1 MMPPTEPVGEKP
13 PDPNEAQEAPPAPSH
28 GGPHGDEG
36 APAAVTATASTEK
49 IQGAASAA
57 PSYANK
63 LKTNIRFDQRL
74 KRNVLEIHI
83 EKSDK
88 FAQVDLSGD
97 TMVRVLKSIG
107 MNLNTELEGSFV
119 VYGNTPVIIALC
131 REGVNLEKFCLTESI
146 AITKNMSTGII
157 RPAGKRDVMVTV
169 CGLHWNTPDSLV
181 QEYIQKFGGKLITSG
196 VLYVKYKQG
205 ALTGKFNG
213 ERQYQV
219 DFTGT
224 TKKMG
229 TFHYLDGMRLKIF
242 YRGNENTCGR
252 CHQGRNKCP
261 GQAVAKA
268 CQENK
273 GDKVLLSDHM
283 RKLWAEIGFN
293 PTSFELEDD
302 QDEEETNTEKHDTK
316 QGDREVIAEKIAPA
330 KATITE
336 ENIEKITGPKLNNVP
351 REKTEEEIVEF
362 LEKHTK
368 LDKDNLKIQ
377 MTDSGRDNS
386 TVRVISGIDISDV
399 LDAVAK
405 IDFKESKEKFWDRP
419 IYAIAI
425 RDLTPTKPE
434 KKEETEKPKNIQKD
448 LLKEKEDGKAETKSN
463 DMKKGKLGTP
473 TRMPNQMSLTS
484 FLTPS
489 RKAQSLFA
497 QVLEQQVLPHDLDN
511 FGTLDDK
518 DDRKEKRKSPP
529 RGNSPDETKHDKRN
543 KTITAIPLPSIV
555 TGTIPKHIGARSK
568 SVSK

>member
-1 MMPPTEPVGEKP
+1 
-13 PDPNEAQEAPPAPSH
+13 
-28 GGPHGDEG
+28 
-36 APAAVTATASTEK
+36 
-49 IQGAASAA
+49 
-57 PSYANK
+57 
-63 LKTNIRFDQRL
+63 
-74 KRNVLEIHI
+74 
-83 EKSDK
+83 
-88 FAQVDLSGD
+88 
-97 TMVRVLKSIG
+97 
-107 MNLNTELEGSFV
+107 
-119 VYGNTPVIIALC
+119 
-131 REGVNLEKFCLTESI
+131 
-146 AITKNMSTGII
+146 
-157 RPAGKRDVMVTV
+157 
-169 CGLHWNTPDSLV
+169 
-181 QEYIQKFGGKLITSG
+181 
-196 VLYVKYKQG
+196 
-205 ALTGKFNG
+205 
-213 ERQYQV
+213 
-219 DFTGT
+219 
-224 TKKMG
+224 
-229 TFHYLDGMRLKIF
+229 
-242 YRGNENTCGR
+242 
-252 CHQGRNKCP
+252 
-261 GQAVAKA
+261 
-268 CQENK
+268 
-273 GDKVLLSDHM
+273 
-283 RKLWAEIGFN
+283 
-293 PTSFELEDD
+293 
-302 QDEEETNTEKHDTK
+302 
-316 QGDREVIAEKIAPA
+316 
-330 KATITE
+330 
-336 ENIEKITGPKLNNVP
+336 EKITGLKLNNVP
-351 REKTEEEIVEF
+351 REKTEEEIIEF

-484 FLTPS
+484 FLTPN
-489 RKAQSLFA
+489 RRAQSLFA